1 METKTKIILATSLLA
16 AAGIGVTLYFV
27 LRKKSDII
35 DTTTSDSDSG
45 TTSAPGTTP
54 TPESTAPG
62 TAPTGQ
68 SKIKREIALVKAKA
82 AGNLKYPPPRF
93 KADKKRAYKNFV
105 MQKMAEAGFSYVGN

>member
-35 DTTTSDSDSG
+35 DTTTSD
-45 TTSAPGTTP
+45 SAPGTTP

-82 AGNLKYPPPRF
+82 AGNLKYPPPRL